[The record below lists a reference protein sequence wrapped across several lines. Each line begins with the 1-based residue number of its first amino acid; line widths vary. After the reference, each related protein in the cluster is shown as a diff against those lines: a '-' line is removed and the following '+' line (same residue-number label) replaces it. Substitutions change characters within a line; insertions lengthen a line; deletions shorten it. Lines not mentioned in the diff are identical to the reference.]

1 MVKIMRPVQ
10 NLSLRKSL
18 VLYIVL
24 FVMFALALSIMTAS
38 VCETVADKINEK
50 YPNTGEKYYL
60 TNEQGERLGEG
71 TYIYKELPVLNEQ
84 DEQLLAIL
92 DLLPTVTPPIYSAFC
107 IIAAALYLMDYA
119 KKNNIEIAGIYLDV
133 GYHGRT
139 MDRPGLQSVIQ
150 TLKEGNAD
158 VILVANYNRLY
169 RGRFPQELQE
179 LPVVSLKEQN
189 RKRERGGKEHDI

>member
-92 DLLPTVTPPIYSAFC
+92 DLLPTVTSRVDAVRHRIIHCFLRLSHSSDNREPHFASA
-107 IIAAALYLMDYA
+107 
-119 KKNNIEIAGIYLDV
+119 
-133 GYHGRT
+133 
-139 MDRPGLQSVIQ
+139 S
-150 TLKEGNAD
+150 
-158 VILVANYNRLY
+158 
-169 RGRFPQELQE
+169 
-179 LPVVSLKEQN
+179 
-189 RKRERGGKEHDI
+189 

>member
-1 MVKIMRPVQ
+1 LDRARKWERR
-10 NLSLRKSL
+10 SLNFKQEADDMKA
-18 VLYIVL
+18 VLYCRVDGPQTS
-24 FVMFALALSIMTAS
+24 FAL
-38 VCETVADKINEK
+38 D
-50 YPNTGEKYYL
+50 
-60 TNEQGERLGEG
+60 
-71 TYIYKELPVLNEQ
+71 
-84 DEQLLAIL
+84 AIKGQQ
-92 DLLPTVTPPIYSAFC
+92 
-107 IIAAALYLMDYA
+107 LYLMDYA

-169 RGRFPQELQE
+169 RGRFPKELQE

>member
-1 MVKIMRPVQ
+1 
-10 NLSLRKSL
+10 
-18 VLYIVL
+18 
-24 FVMFALALSIMTAS
+24 
-38 VCETVADKINEK
+38 
-50 YPNTGEKYYL
+50 
-60 TNEQGERLGEG
+60 
-71 TYIYKELPVLNEQ
+71 
-84 DEQLLAIL
+84 
-92 DLLPTVTPPIYSAFC
+92 
-107 IIAAALYLMDYA
+107 MDYA

-133 GYHGRT
+133 GCHGRT

-189 RKRERGGKEHDI
+189 RKRERGGKEHDISSKNAASLIPSPHEIFSSLLYKKKPNDNAPTKLK

>member
-1 MVKIMRPVQ
+1 MKA
-10 NLSLRKSL
+10 
-18 VLYIVL
+18 VLYCRVDGPQTS
-24 FVMFALALSIMTAS
+24 FAL
-38 VCETVADKINEK
+38 D
-50 YPNTGEKYYL
+50 
-60 TNEQGERLGEG
+60 
-71 TYIYKELPVLNEQ
+71 
-84 DEQLLAIL
+84 AIKGQQ
-92 DLLPTVTPPIYSAFC
+92 
-107 IIAAALYLMDYA
+107 LYLMDYA

-189 RKRERGGKEHDI
+189 RKRERGGKEHDIDPALSAMMAEPWSNGACRGYVIMAMENCGFSSDDIRRMMAELHELFDFVSLEEAEAHYQKAFSDFETLCPKVE

>member
-1 MVKIMRPVQ
+1 MQLRDNSYI
-10 NLSLRKSL
+10 SL
-18 VLYIVL
+18 
-24 FVMFALALSIMTAS
+24 
-38 VCETVADKINEK
+38 
-50 YPNTGEKYYL
+50 
-60 TNEQGERLGEG
+60 
-71 TYIYKELPVLNEQ
+71 
-84 DEQLLAIL
+84 
-92 DLLPTVTPPIYSAFC
+92 
-107 IIAAALYLMDYA
+107 DYA

-169 RGRFPQELQE
+169 RGRFPKELQE

>member
-1 MVKIMRPVQ
+1 MKA
-10 NLSLRKSL
+10 
-18 VLYIVL
+18 VLYCRVDGPQTS
-24 FVMFALALSIMTAS
+24 FAL
-38 VCETVADKINEK
+38 D
-50 YPNTGEKYYL
+50 
-60 TNEQGERLGEG
+60 
-71 TYIYKELPVLNEQ
+71 
-84 DEQLLAIL
+84 AIKGQQ
-92 DLLPTVTPPIYSAFC
+92 
-107 IIAAALYLMDYA
+107 LYLMDYA

-158 VILVANYNRLY
+158 VILVPNYNRLY

>member
-1 MVKIMRPVQ
+1 M
-10 NLSLRKSL
+10 
-18 VLYIVL
+18 
-24 FVMFALALSIMTAS
+24 ALKL
-38 VCETVADKINEK
+38 
-50 YPNTGEKYYL
+50 
-60 TNEQGERLGEG
+60 
-71 TYIYKELPVLNEQ
+71 
-84 DEQLLAIL
+84 
-92 DLLPTVTPPIYSAFC
+92 LLP
-107 IIAAALYLMDYA
+107 LMQLRDNSYISLDYA

-189 RKRERGGKEHDI
+189 RKREGSVK

>member
-1 MVKIMRPVQ
+1 MKA
-10 NLSLRKSL
+10 
-18 VLYIVL
+18 VLYCRVDGPQTSL
-24 FVMFALALSIMTAS
+24 PLMQLRDNS
-38 VCETVADKINEK
+38 
-50 YPNTGEKYYL
+50 
-60 TNEQGERLGEG
+60 
-71 TYIYKELPVLNEQ
+71 YISWTMRRKQHRNRG
-84 DEQLLAIL
+84 DI
-92 DLLPTVTPPIYSAFC
+92 SGC
-107 IIAAALYLMDYA
+107 
-119 KKNNIEIAGIYLDV
+119 

>member
-71 TYIYKELPVLNEQ
+71 TYIYKELPVLNRTRRTI
-84 DEQLLAIL
+84 ACYIRF
-92 DLLPTVTPPIYSAFC
+92 VANRYTPYLFC
-107 IIAAALYLMDYA
+107 ILYHSGCA
-119 KKNNIEIAGIYLDV
+119 IV
-133 GYHGRT
+133 
-139 MDRPGLQSVIQ
+139 LQ
-150 TLKEGNAD
+150 K
-158 VILVANYNRLY
+158 
-169 RGRFPQELQE
+169 
-179 LPVVSLKEQN
+179 
-189 RKRERGGKEHDI
+189 